1 MSISY
6 DARICSGCEALIPN
20 EECDCPV
27 GTYGEK
33 IGHKRATSINI
44 SSIVDKIIYL
54 ADNLKDSK
62 ESHEAWSKIQ
72 KAFSYLSA
80 RDTMLKIKDDK

>member
-1 MSISY
+1 MSVSY
-6 DARICSGCEALIPN
+6 DARICSGCEALIPE
-20 EECDCPV
+20 EECDCLV

-44 SSIVDKIIYL
+44 NSIVDNIIYL
-54 ADNLKDSK
+54 TDNLKDSK

-80 RDTMLKIKDDK
+80 RDTMLKIRDGN

>member
-1 MSISY
+1 MSVSY
-6 DARICSGCEALIPN
+6 DARICSGCEALIPT
-20 EECDCPV
+20 EECVCPV

-44 SSIVDKIIYL
+44 NSIVDNIIYL
-54 ADNLKDSK
+54 TDNLKDSK

-72 KAFSYLSA
+72 KALSYLSA
-80 RDTMLKIKDDK
+80 RDTMIKIKEGQ